1 MKHKFPYKLTLKD
14 ARFTKDKGKVFSCF
28 ACGGGSTMGY
38 KLAGFDVIGCNEIDQ
53 RMNKVYV
60 ANHHPK
66 HNYLMDIRDMVKLA
80 KAHELPEELYQLDI
94 LDGSPPCSSFSTAGN
109 RDDDWGKE
117 KKFREGQAMQVLDTL
132 FFDFIALAKRL
143 QPKIVIAENVE
154 GLLLGEAFSYV
165 RRIYEAFE
173 DAGYK
178 VVHQLCSAYY
188 MGVPQMRRRVFF
200 TAIRKDLMEY
210 IPTRADL
217 FETYPVIDLDF
228 NEEPILWGEVYEPG
242 NMQYPL
248 SDFKRGMWEL
258 RQDGDIDLSACCGR
272 ADRNPNSNFNSKFLY
287 KYKVPN
293 TCTAHDKCILFDEPR
308 TRSDSEIISC
318 STFPTDYNF
327 LGEKVIYVCGMSVP
341 PVMMAQIS
349 SRVYDQWLK
358 SIITNLTNN

>member
-1 MKHKFPYKLTLKD
+1 M
-14 ARFTKDKGKVFSCF
+14 
-28 ACGGGSTMGY
+28 
-38 KLAGFDVIGCNEIDQ
+38 
-53 RMNKVYV
+53 
-60 ANHHPK
+60 
-66 HNYLMDIRDMVKLA
+66 
-80 KAHELPEELYQLDI
+80 
-94 LDGSPPCSSFSTAGN
+94 
-109 RDDDWGKE
+109 
-117 KKFREGQAMQVLDTL
+117 
-132 FFDFIALAKRL
+132 

-178 VVHQLCSAYY
+178 VVHQLCSASY

-258 RQDGDIDLSACCGR
+258 RQDGDLDLSVCCGR
-272 ADRNPNSNFNSKFLY
+272 AGRNPNSNFQDKFLY
-287 KYKVPN
+287 IDKVPN
-293 TCTAHDKCILFDEPR
+293 TVPAGDLCIPYDEPR
-308 TRSDSEIISC
+308 RRSDSEILSC
-318 STFPTDYNF
+318 SSWPRDYDF
-327 LGEKVIYVCGMSVP
+327 KDEKVRYICGMSVP
-341 PVMMAQIS
+341 PVMMAQVA
-349 SRVYDQWLK
+349 SRVYDQWLSK
-358 SIITNLTNN
+358 IPQ

>member
-1 MKHKFPYKLTLKD
+1 MHKFPYRWTLKD

-38 KLAGFDVIGCNEIDQ
+38 KLAGFDVIGCNEIDP

-60 ANHHPK
+60 ANHHPRL
-66 HNYLMDIRDMVKLA
+66 NYLCDIREMVTK
-80 KAHELPEELYQLDI
+80 ELPDELYHLDV
-94 LDGSPPCSSFSTAGN
+94 LDGSPPCSSFSMAGVHGG
-109 RDDDWGKE
+109 REKGWGKE
-117 KKFREGQAMQVLDTL
+117 KKFREGQVSQVLDTL

-154 GLLLGEAFSYV
+154 GLLLGEAFEYV

-178 VVHQLCSAYY
+178 VVHQLCSASD

-258 RQDGDIDLSACCGR
+258 RQDGDLDLSVCCGR
-272 ADRNPNSNFNSKFLY
+272 AGRNPNSNFQDKFLY
-287 KYKVPN
+287 IDKVPN
-293 TCTAHDKCILFDEPR
+293 TVPAGDLCIPYDEPR
-308 TRSDSEIISC
+308 RRSDSEILSC
-318 STFPTDYNF
+318 SSWPRDYDF
-327 LGEKVIYVCGMSVP
+327 KDEKVRYICGMSVP
-341 PVMMAQIS
+341 PVMMAQVA
-349 SRVYDQWLK
+349 SRVYDQWLSK
-358 SIITNLTNN
+358 IPE